1 MAGSRKLSE
10 RDKSF
15 KGYRPRVVKSGNIY
29 KYIICISESEAE
41 AKSGLA
47 TVRKKF
53 PEAFM
58 VRISGESVTAL

>member
-10 RDKSF
+10 RDKAF